1 MAFAIVAS
9 VGSCFPCSHSLG
21 ILLSLGITVGSTNL
35 KHQMRFLRTVS
46 GCSAKQLT
54 PAPAV
59 QRPCAADLGKNS
71 TGVRPQ
77 SPDYGETITS
87 KHKIQV
93 HFLVLTAHR
102 KEMFLQSALQEF
114 KAKRAERRHQAA
126 ENPIS
131 RTKRQTSSSRSRPS
145 LDKRP
150 RIPGSKSRA

>member
-1 MAFAIVAS
+1 M
-9 VGSCFPCSHSLG
+9 
-21 ILLSLGITVGSTNL
+21 
-35 KHQMRFLRTVS
+35 
-46 GCSAKQLT
+46 
-54 PAPAV
+54 
-59 QRPCAADLGKNS
+59 
-71 TGVRPQ
+71 
-77 SPDYGETITS
+77 S